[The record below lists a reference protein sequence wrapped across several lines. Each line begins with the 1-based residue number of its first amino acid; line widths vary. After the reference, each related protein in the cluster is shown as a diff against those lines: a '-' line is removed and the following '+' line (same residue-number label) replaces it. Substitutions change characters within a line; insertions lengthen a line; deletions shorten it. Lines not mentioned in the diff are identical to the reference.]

1 MAKFGVTRE
10 YDPTYNFNGWD
21 GGKDTLDDLIKACD
35 GGREEVF
42 DKLYYYLRENGLLD
56 KEGNIDETALN
67 DVLWFDRDNIYEYF
81 GLDENGESKSDD
93 EETEDSVTRKPRRK
107 HDSLRRKP
115 VVQVRRDFKKRRV

>member
-1 MAKFGVTRE
+1 MTKFGVTRE
-10 YDPTYNFNGWD
+10 YDPIYNFNGWE

-93 EETEDSVTRKPRRK
+93 EETEDSVTRKPIRK